1 MERVDLAF
9 VVGNDASVMGDERTR
24 AILVTGDGETVVE
37 GSKAD
42 LGARVAEQLAAV
54 LSN

>member
-9 VVGNDASVMGDERTR
+9 VVGNDASVMGGTETR
-24 AILVTGDGETVVE
+24 ALLVDAEAYAVVE

-42 LGARVAEQLAAV
+42 LGARVAERLAGH
-54 LSN
+54 L